1 VSTSSGET
9 TSVDLTPFLAEALAT
24 NKALRPEIDRL
35 YQKDKT
41 RYYELAKH
49 SPWYE
54 HSFLTSTSLKTE
66 VYARRALGLLAGL
79 GTPQVVSLLK
89 KGWPW
94 VYKLVSKASSVKA
107 DLIQRAIPKSQRDSL
122 TDDEFGGYIVVGLV
136 LGRLLDKAIS
146 TDTDTTAICQML
158 WGRLDHAA
166 GEMRF
171 DYKKIVEERYQE
183 REDARRL
190 TQEVQAASN
199 ISPRKGLGILS
210 DTTHPEATAWRIA
223 FEFVFDSEGL
233 AESILDDAPLSEEH
247 LESIAAIYNMC
258 FPDKG
263 TSQAIE
269 FHVAAI
275 FVKRLLIAYRQVK
288 TQFWENTAETIFPE
302 LDSLHRQIAIMS
314 EERNQLRNENLSLR
328 EQGGQLQKMV
338 YSEHSRAKAESKD
351 TIQTLCAE
359 VEELKAQADAD
370 RRELAA
376 LRTLFFHLSSDAT
389 IVPIVSSTDP
399 APYLA
404 QARGVRGLI
413 AGGHERWQQR
423 MKDMLPHFRFVHTDV
438 LNFESSLFNNIDF
451 VFVHSGY
458 ISHAFYNR
466 VISALR
472 SYPHISLHYLHD
484 TNLFRSLKDIATAI
498 DRESS

>member
-1 VSTSSGET
+1 MGANFGEHI
-9 TSVDLTPFLAEALAT
+9 SVDLTPFLAEALAT
-24 NKALRPEIDRL
+24 NKALHSEIDRL

-122 TDDEFGGYIVVGLV
+122 TDDEFGGYVVVGLV

-275 FVKRLLIAYRQVK
+275 YVKRLLVAYRQVK
-288 TQFWENTAETIFPE
+288 QTFWANAAEVLYPE
-302 LDSLHRQIAIMS
+302 LNNLTQEVAKLR
-314 EERNQLRNENLSLR
+314 EEHTRLAQENVVLR
-328 EQGGQLQKMV
+328 EQNAQLQKLA
-338 YSEHSRAKAESKD
+338 YSEYNRARAESRD
-351 TIQTLCAE
+351 AIHQLSAE
-359 VEELKAQADAD
+359 VGQLKAQVEAD
-370 RRELAA
+370 RREMAA
-376 LRTLFFHLSSDAT
+376 LREMFFDLSKETNVVAIS
-389 IVPIVSSTDP
+389 PETDP

-404 QARGVRGLI
+404 NLRGVRGLI
-413 AGGHERWQQR
+413 VGGHERWQQR
-423 MKDMLPHFRFVHTDV
+423 MKALLPHFTFIHTDV
-438 LNFESSLFNNIDF
+438 LNFDPQLIVGVDV
-451 VFVHSGY
+451 VFVHCGY
-458 ISHAFYNR
+458 VSHAFYHK
-466 VISALR
+466 VMSALR
-472 SYPHISLHYLHD
+472 SYPDVALHYLHG
-484 TNLFRSLKDIATAI
+484 TNPLRILKEMSAAVA
-498 DRESS
+498 RA